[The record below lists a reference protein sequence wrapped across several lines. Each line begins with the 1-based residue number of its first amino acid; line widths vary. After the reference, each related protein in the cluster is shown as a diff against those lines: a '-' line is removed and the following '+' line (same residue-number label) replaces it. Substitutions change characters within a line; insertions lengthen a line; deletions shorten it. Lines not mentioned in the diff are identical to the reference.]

1 MGIIDR
7 IKKNDYK
14 KSKNDILLEEYIE
27 EKRNECV
34 YKSISEI
41 AKGAKTSEA
50 TVTRFTKKLGF
61 SGFQEFKVTL
71 AKVISKE
78 NGKSI
83 ISAAVDINES
93 VQNTSKTILESNKLV
108 LDKTFE
114 ELDFNK
120 IVEIRELILGA
131 KRILF
136 FGIGNSGISAM
147 DANYK
152 FMRIGLNTTT
162 VTDNHTMLMM
172 SSLISREDLVFCIS
186 YTGETK
192 ELIEALNL
200 VKENKCKII
209 SITSNVRNTIMD
221 MSDVNLS
228 YVGVETKFETGSIMS
243 KLTQGFLVELIYAE
257 VIKEVYEEAIEN
269 KIKTT
274 NSIER

>member
-27 EKRNECV
+27 EKGSECV

-50 TVTRFTKKLGF
+50 TITRFTKKLGF

-78 NGKSI
+78 KGKSI
-83 ISAAVDINES
+83 ISAAVDKNES
-93 VQNTSKTILESNKLV
+93 VQNTSKTILESNKMV

-120 IVEIRELILGA
+120 IVEIRELILSS

-172 SSLISREDLVFCIS
+172 SSLISRNDLVFCIS
-186 YTGETK
+186 HTGETK

-200 VKENKCKII
+200 VKENKGKII

-243 KLTQGFLVELIYAE
+243 KLPQGFLVELIYAE